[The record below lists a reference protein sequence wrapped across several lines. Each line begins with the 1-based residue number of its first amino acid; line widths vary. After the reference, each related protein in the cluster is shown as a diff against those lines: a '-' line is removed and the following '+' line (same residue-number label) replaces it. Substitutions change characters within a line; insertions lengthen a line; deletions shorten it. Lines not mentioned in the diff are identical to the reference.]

1 MGIKRP
7 LRAGLR
13 RLKAWILEDGDAGAQ
28 ERAPR
33 PFENSYQWLADTYR
47 RCMRD
52 PLCAQRPAYVWGAL
66 QGVALAKALG
76 IPRVSLI
83 EFGVAY
89 GTGALAL
96 ERVSGTLE
104 GMLGID
110 IDIYG
115 FDTGKGLPKPQD
127 YRDCPNLWSEGYYP
141 LDPQE
146 LAERLRRTHL
156 KLGLVETTVPEFL
169 ASQPAPIAFMSFDL
183 DFYSSTVAALRTLDA
198 VDELLLPRVFCYFD
212 DITGFTFG
220 DHNGQRLAIT
230 EFNAGHNVRKLS
242 RIYGL
247 QYFVPQLPVNPM
259 WMDGFYLAHLF
270 HHPLYAQPDGSNRPR
285 LVDVGGIVREA
296 GQQPQ

>member
-1 MGIKRP
+1 MKIKQP

-13 RLKAWILEDGDAGAQ
+13 KLKRWIQEDDDASSQ
-28 ERAPR
+28 EAVSR
-33 PFENSYQWLADTYR
+33 PFENSYYWLADTYR

-52 PLCAQRPAYVWGAL
+52 PLCAHRPAYVWGAL
-66 QGVALAKALG
+66 QGVALAKALS

-104 GMLGID
+104 AMLGIG

-141 LDPQE
+141 LDAQE
-146 LAERLRRTHL
+146 LGQRLRRTRL
-156 KLGLVETTVPEFL
+156 KLGLVENTVPDFL
-169 ASQPAPIAFMSFDL
+169 TSRPAPIAFISFDL
-183 DFYSSTVAALRTLDA
+183 DFYSSTVAALKVLEAADKQC
-198 VDELLLPRVFCYFD
+198 LPRVFCYFD

-220 DHNGQRLAIT
+220 DHNGQRLAIA
-230 EFNAGHNVRKLS
+230 EFNAAHDVRKLS

-247 QYFVPQLPVNPM
+247 QYFVPHLPGNPM

-285 LVDVGGIVREA
+285 LVDIGGVLREA
-296 GQQPQ
+296 GPRP